1 MFVVFS
7 FCLRSMCC
15 YSLAIMLLLQV
26 NLHPLCPVFCLTP
39 TSCHAPIIIGT
50 LACKTFQSLL
60 SISFHRLISIVLA
73 LHMTVH
79 NIVFVTSTMSIELH
93 ISYIKL
99 DITIIVRILKA
110 QNFYLPS
117 SCRCQTSASPP
128 SQNKLQAVKLAI

>member
-15 YSLAIMLLLQV
+15 YSLAIMFITPSSKPPS
-26 NLHPLCPVFCLTP
+26 PLCPAFCLSP

-50 LACKTFQSLL
+50 LACKNFQSLL
-60 SISFHRLISIVLA
+60 SISFHRLISVVLA
-73 LHMTVH
+73 LHMTVY

-117 SCRCQTSASPP
+117 SCCCQTSASPP
-128 SQNKLQAVKLAI
+128 P